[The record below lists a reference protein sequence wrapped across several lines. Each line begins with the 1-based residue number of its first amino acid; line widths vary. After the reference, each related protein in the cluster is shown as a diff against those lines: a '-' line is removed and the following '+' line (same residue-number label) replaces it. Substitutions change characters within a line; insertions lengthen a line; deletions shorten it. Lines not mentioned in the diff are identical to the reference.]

1 MIEVIVLARAVHMPG
16 AVTQA
21 PRTPAPLERQGAHA
35 FDHHPFL
42 AIWELTQACDL
53 VCSHCRASATPDRS
67 SGELD
72 TDEGK
77 HLLDRIAAMGTPLVV
92 LTGGDP
98 AKRPDLVELV
108 RHGARAGLVM
118 AVTPSGTSLTQRPL
132 LEQLKEAGLARLAV
146 SVDGHDA
153 ATHDAFRGVAGS
165 FDDSVRILETAREI
179 GLETQ
184 INTSLHARNVD
195 RLLDVAALVE
205 RVGAA
210 LWGVFAIVPTG
221 RASTSL
227 LMGAKRL
234 ERVLEQLADISER
247 APFDVKT
254 TAAPHFRRVLM
265 ARHAKRASLG
275 VLRDVDEHGVVLGP
289 RGITD
294 GVGFLF
300 VSHEGEVF
308 PSGFMPLSA
317 GNVRRADVGDIYR
330 DSPLFRSLR
339 DLDQLGGKCGVC
351 PFKRVCG
358 GSRAR
363 AYTMK
368 GDPLAEDPH
377 CDYVP
382 RGWSRGAAEVS
393 A

>member
-1 MIEVIVLARAVHMPG
+1 MI
-16 AVTQA
+16 QA
-21 PRTPAPLERQGAHA
+21 PPAAAPLDRQGANA

-53 VCSHCRASATPDRS
+53 VCAHCRACATPERS
-67 SGELD
+67 PRELD

-118 AVTPSGTSLTQRPL
+118 AVTPSGTALTQRPL
-132 LEQLKEAGLARLAV
+132 LEQLKDAGLARLAV

-153 ATHDAFRGVAGS
+153 ETHDAFRGVTGS
-165 FDDSVRILETAREI
+165 FDDSVRILEAAREI

-195 RLLDVAALVE
+195 RLLDVASLVE

-221 RASTSL
+221 RASSSL

-234 ERVLEQLADISER
+234 ERVLEQLADIAER

-265 ARHAKRASLG
+265 ARHAKRASIG
-275 VLRDVDEHGVVLGP
+275 VLRDVDERGVVLGP
-289 RGITD
+289 RGVTD

-317 GNVRRADVGDIYR
+317 GNVRRADVAAIYR

-339 DLDQLGGKCGVC
+339 DLDQLGGKCGAC
-351 PFKRVCG
+351 AFKRVCG

-363 AYTMK
+363 AYAMT
-368 GDPLAEDPH
+368 GDPLAADPH

-382 RGWSRGAAEVS
+382 RGWSTGAEEARS
-393 A
+393 